1 MVAVSSKHLFD
12 RSCPGLPPALEILQA
27 IPRYSA
33 YGASPDFTKE
43 YKMANILRYRPI
55 DDTFDDLF
63 RGFFMRPVRFDGQ
76 QEIQL
81 KMDVSED
88 DKAYTVHAEMPGV
101 KKEDINVS
109 IEGSQVA
116 ISAEVK
122 KEKEV
127 KEGEKLL
134 RSERYFGRVYRALTL
149 PQDVDEDTAQAK
161 YDNGVLELVLPK
173 RIAAKARSITIQ

>member
-1 MVAVSSKHLFD
+1 
-12 RSCPGLPPALEILQA
+12 
-27 IPRYSA
+27 
-33 YGASPDFTKE
+33 
-43 YKMANILRYRPI
+43 MANILRYRPI

-88 DKAYTVHAEMPGV
+88 DKAYTVHAEIPGV

-122 KEKEV
+122 NEKEV
-127 KEGEKLL
+127 KEGEKVL

-161 YDNGVLELVLPK
+161 YNNGVLELVLPK
-173 RIAAKARSITIQ
+173 RIAAKSRSITIQ